1 MTQLFSDEMR
11 RNPYPVYQQLRSAS
25 PVFHDPA
32 SGLWMIFDYDGVRR
46 ALTDVESFSSKYGP
60 DWLIFA
66 DPPRHTKLRAIISK
80 AFTPRSIASLEPRI
94 RDLARELLE
103 GAIAGR
109 SAIRAAPTGDSPQI
123 GSANTN
129 ERQEF
134 DVATD
139 FAVPLPMMVIAEMIG
154 IPLGDRARFKR
165 WSDVILKMSYTI
177 GRRDEEAAAAAND
190 FMAVTDEMDEY
201 LAKILGARRTNA
213 ADPSHADADD
223 DLLSRLIDAEVDG
236 ERLSR
241 EEILGFFQLLL
252 LAGSETTTNLINNAI
267 LCFIEHP
274 EQLARLR
281 GAPEL
286 LPAAIEEV
294 LRFRSPLQWVYRLTR
309 RDVELH
315 GQAIPAGRLVLTM
328 IGAANRD
335 VRHFP
340 DPDRFD
346 IARQPNAH
354 LAFGHGMHFCL
365 GAPLGRLEARIALA
379 ELLARFDGF
388 ELVGDEPWP
397 PRQGLHV
404 LGPTRLPIRVT
415 RTAEQFRAA
424 TRRVAAASSRRELSA

>member
-11 RNPYPVYQQLRSAS
+11 RDPYPVYRHLRNTS
-25 PVFHDPA
+25 PVYHDPA
-32 SGLWMIFDYDGVRR
+32 LSLWMIFDYDGVKR
-46 ALTDVESFSSKYGP
+46 ALTDAQSFSSQYGP

-66 DPPRHTKLRAIISK
+66 DPPRYTKLRALISK

-94 RDLARELLE
+94 CDLNRELLDN
-103 GAIAGR
+103 AMA
-109 SAIRAAPTGDSPQI
+109 
-123 GSANTN
+123 GSARSEAPKCDSLAIGAANAS
-129 ERQEF
+129 EWREF

-139 FAVPLPMMVIAEMIG
+139 FAIPLPMMVIAEMIG
-154 IPLGDRARFKR
+154 IPVSDHARFKR

-177 GRRDEEAAAAAND
+177 GRRDEEAATAASD
-190 FMAVTDEMDEY
+190 FMAVTGEMDDY
-201 LAKILGARRTNA
+201 LASILSARRTTA
-213 ADPSHADADD
+213 PATAEADD
-223 DLLSRLIDAEVDG
+223 DLLSRLANAEVDG
-236 ERLSR
+236 ERLSH

-252 LAGSETTTNLINNAI
+252 LAGSETTTNLINNAV

-281 GAPEL
+281 AAPEL

-294 LRFRSPLQWVYRLTR
+294 LRYRSPLQWIYRLTR
-309 RDVELH
+309 REVDLH
-315 GQAIPAGRLVLTM
+315 GHVMSAGRLVLAV

-335 VRHFP
+335 ERHFP

-346 IARQPNAH
+346 IARDPNPH

-379 ELLARFDGF
+379 EFLARFDGF
-388 ELVGDEPWP
+388 ELAGDSPWS

-404 LGPTRLPIRVT
+404 LGPTRLSIRVRLADRSAAAKASLPA
-415 RTAEQFRAA
+415 RTA
-424 TRRVAAASSRRELSA
+424 V